1 MAKEKN
7 GDFRIKNKN
16 SKEIIIMSEFN
27 LDCLGEAC
35 PVPLMKT
42 EKKLGELSIGDILVV
57 AIDHSCAM
65 KNVPEWAR
73 KQGHNVEI
81 EEVDDGEWEIVIEKT
96 K

>member
-1 MAKEKN
+1 MA
-7 GDFRIKNKN
+7 
-16 SKEIIIMSEFN
+16 EFT
-27 LDCLGEAC
+27 LDCMGEAC

-42 EKKLGELSIGDILVV
+42 EKKLDTLAIGDILIVS
-57 AIDHSCAM
+57 IDHSCAM

-81 EEVDDGEWEIVIEKT
+81 EETDDGEWEIVIEKT

>member
-1 MAKEKN
+1 MA
-7 GDFRIKNKN
+7 
-16 SKEIIIMSEFN
+16 EFN

-42 EKKLGELSIGDILVV
+42 EKKLNEIAVGDILLV

-81 EEVDDGEWEIVIEKT
+81 EEVDDGEWEVVIEKV